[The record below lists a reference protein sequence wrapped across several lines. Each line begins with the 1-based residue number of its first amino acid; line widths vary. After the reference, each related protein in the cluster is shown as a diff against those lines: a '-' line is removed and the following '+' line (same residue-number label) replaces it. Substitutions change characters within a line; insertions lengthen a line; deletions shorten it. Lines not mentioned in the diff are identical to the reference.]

1 MLNLIAAE
9 AAVQTSASPRR
20 DIPFGRPWI
29 TDEERAAVD
38 AVLRGDQLAHGP
50 QCRAFEAEFAA
61 FLGGEAHAVSV
72 SSCMAALHL
81 ACLQLGIGPGD
92 EVLVPAQTHT
102 ATVHAVELV
111 GATPVFVDCD
121 ARSGNVTAP
130 GLAAAVTARTRAI
143 VLVHFLGV
151 PCDMPA
157 IMALARRQ
165 RLLVIED
172 CALALGSRIDGVHA
186 GLFGDAGC
194 FSFYPVKHMT
204 TGEGGMF
211 VTRHRRLAEAV
222 GTLRAFGV
230 ERSGGYDV
238 PTLGLNYRMSEV
250 AAAIGRVQLRRL
262 DESLRRRARNFAS
275 LAAAV
280 RGVAGVSLLEGGAPG
295 AQSSHYCLELVLE
308 GATARRRNALLARL
322 GAAGVGTSV
331 YYPQPVP
338 RLSFYRRKYGY
349 EAARY
354 PQAERISDGGIA
366 LPTGWYVQPQDI
378 DYIARTLHGALEETD
393 A

>member
-1 MLNLIAAE
+1 
-9 AAVQTSASPRR
+9 VTSAIALAE
-20 DIPFGRPWI
+20 IPFGRPWI
-29 TDEERAAVD
+29 TDEERAAAL

-50 QCRAFEAEFAA
+50 QCRAFEGEFAA
-61 FLGGEAHAVSV
+61 FLGGGAHAVSV
-72 SSCMAALHL
+72 SSCMAALHM
-81 ACLQLGIGPGD
+81 ACLHFGLGPGD

-111 GATPVFVDCD
+111 GAKPVFVDCD
-121 ARSGNVTAP
+121 ARSGNVTPA
-130 GLAAAVTARTRAI
+130 GLAAALTPRTRAI

-151 PCDMPA
+151 PCDMPQV
-157 IMALARRQ
+157 MALARLRG
-165 RLLVIED
+165 LVVIED
-172 CALALGSRIDGVHA
+172 CALALGSRIGGTHV

-211 VTRHRRLAEAV
+211 VTRHAHVADAV
-222 GTLRAFGV
+222 GRLRAFGV

-238 PTLGLNYRMSEV
+238 PALGLNYRMSEM

-262 DESLRRRARNFAS
+262 EESLRRRRRNFEA
-275 LAAAV
+275 LAARL
-280 RGVAGVSLLEGGAPG
+280 RGIAGLSLLEAAGPG
-295 AQSSHYCLELVLE
+295 QCSHYCLEAVLE
-308 GATARRRNALLARL
+308 GARARRRNPLLARL

-349 EAARY
+349 DAARF
-354 PQAERISDGGIA
+354 PQAERISDGGVA
-366 LPTGWYVQPQDI
+366 LPTGWYLQPQDI
-378 DYIARTLHGALEETD
+378 DHIAGALRRALEELD